1 MFPGHHSCFSYSN
14 ESISSKI
21 AYIYKLSM
29 VFTSYSNIISPLG
42 FTSAENYRAIRAG
55 KTGVRRTVLP
65 FSKEAFCVA
74 KIEDEAFEKQI
85 SQIREPSAHTRLEA
99 LSILSIQD
107 VLAQSGIEPASQRT
121 LLIYSTTKGNID
133 ILEGAYPAIDARRA
147 YLPAFAKHLQHYF
160 QFSNTPLVLSNACIS
175 GLLAIIIAKRLI
187 EQGTYDDVIV
197 CGGDILSEF
206 TISGFKSF
214 NAMSSEPSRP
224 FDAGRTGI
232 NLGEAVATVLITN
245 KQELASPYHTEIVS
259 GASANDANHISGP
272 SRTGEGLFQAL
283 QNTLKDQSTEEP
295 GFISAHGTATPF
307 NDEMESIAFERAG
320 LGAIPLNSLKGYY
333 GHTLGAAGVLE
344 TILSLEAMK
353 HQELIRSEGYAVK
366 GVSGNVTVIESHQP
380 KAYTAFIKTASGFGG
395 CNAAALFRRT
405 VNHIEA

>member
-1 MFPGHHSCFSYSN
+1 
-14 ESISSKI
+14 
-21 AYIYKLSM
+21 M

-42 FTSAENYRAIRAG
+42 FNTAENYEAIRKG
-55 KTGVRRTVLP
+55 KTGVQKTVLP
-65 FSKEAFCVA
+65 FSKEPFCVA
-74 KIEDEAFEKQI
+74 KINDAEFEKHLE
-85 SQIREPSAHTRLEA
+85 QIRETSTHTRLEA

-107 VLAQSGIEPASQRT
+107 VLKQSGIDPTNPRT
-121 LLIYSTTKGNID
+121 LLIYSTTKGSID
-133 ILEGAYPAIDARRA
+133 ILEGRYSSISPERA
-147 YLPAFAKHLQHYF
+147 YLPALAKHLQSYF
-160 QFSNTPLVLSNACIS
+160 QFSNIPMVVSNACIS

-224 FDAGRTGI
+224 FDADRTGI
-232 NLGEAVATVLITN
+232 NLGEAVATLLITN
-245 KQELASPYHTEIVS
+245 KKELAAPYDTEIVS

-283 QNTLKDQSTEEP
+283 QHTLKDQHIQDV

-320 LGAIPLNSLKGYY
+320 LSAIPLNSLKGYY

-353 HQELIRSEGYAVK
+353 QQELIRSEGYAKK
-366 GVSGNVTVIESHQP
+366 GVSGNVTIIESHQP
-380 KAYTAFIKTASGFGG
+380 KAFHAFIKTASGFGG

-405 VNHIEA
+405 FITT